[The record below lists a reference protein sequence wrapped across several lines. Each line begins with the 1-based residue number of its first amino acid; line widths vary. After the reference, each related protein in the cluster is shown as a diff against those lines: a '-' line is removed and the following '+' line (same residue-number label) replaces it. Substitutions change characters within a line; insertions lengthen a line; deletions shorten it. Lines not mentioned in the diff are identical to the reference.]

1 MSTVALT
8 MIVKDE
14 YKAVFDI
21 VEQCFGTFD
30 QFVFVFSNEEA
41 KNYFDTYDWRGLD
54 EGVIFTYYRPWN
66 NRFDEARNFALSK
79 VTTDYWFWMDAD
91 DKFDFSYIPQLV
103 ELADQ
108 GNYDEIMLPYNYA
121 RDEEGNC
128 VAWHWRERLL
138 RTSHPFTWKGW
149 VHETPISDLPYSA
162 HRADVEVFHNAD
174 DNHTQ
179 ESLERNHAIL
189 LDAVAASDDPR
200 YKLYLGQSFFSLG
213 KYGEAVEILDKFTKV
228 SGSGED
234 IYRAFCCMSECAF
247 KMKHSNA
254 ALQYALQASAQIPA
268 YPFAYRLLAQW
279 EDALGNYKEALEW
292 AKTSYNKPAPDGMG
306 VFDPSS
312 RNDVIL
318 IAVHCEYMLG
328 NFNKAL
334 SWLRRLP
341 ADSKHREEME
351 PAIIQEA
358 DDETFVGLLPKLRS
372 YFKSDES
379 LYDSLVYDMKYDVRL
394 RGLRDLVEPA
404 KDWADNTIV
413 FLVGEGYEEWGPHTL
428 DKGMGGSEEAI
439 VYLTRELAKQ
449 GWEVTVYGAINEALT
464 EKCTVGSGSFPD
476 NWHRPTVGLEPA
488 SKTIPRVYWKPW
500 REINKSDH
508 FNVFVAWRAPDFAE
522 RITANVKVAD
532 IHDILSKDTIKPYP
546 DVTYFVKSKFHRDL
560 YPDVPDDKFRIIG
573 NGIAKEQF
581 KDV

>member
-14 YKAVFDI
+14 VDVVERLTDPAYIASAVFDQIII
-21 VEQCFGTFD
+21 VVSDKTAFD
-30 QFVFVFSNEEA
+30 KLSKHPRNAE
-41 KNYFDTYDWRGLD
+41 L
-54 EGVIFTYYRPWN
+54 YYRPWN

-79 VTTDYWFWMDAD
+79 VTTDYWFWLDAD
-91 DKFDFSYIPQLV
+91 DLFEFSFIPKIV
-103 ELADQ
+103 AVADE

-121 RDEEGNC
+121 RDEDGNC

-162 HRADVEVFHNAD
+162 HRADVEVYHNAD

-254 ALQYALQASAQIPA
+254 ALQYALQASAQIPS

-292 AKTSYNKPAPDGMG
+292 AKTSYSKPAPDGMG

-404 KDWADNTIV
+404 KEWSDNSIV
-413 FLVGEGYEEWGPHTL
+413 FLIGEGYEEWGPHTL

-449 GWEVTVYGAINEALT
+449 GWEVTVFGAVNEAFT
-464 EKCTVGSGSFPD
+464 EKREAGAFKKD
-476 NWHRPTVGLEPA
+476 HWHQVSYGTEPA
-488 SKTIPRVYWKPW
+488 SKTVPRVYYRPW
-500 REINKSDH
+500 REINKNDH